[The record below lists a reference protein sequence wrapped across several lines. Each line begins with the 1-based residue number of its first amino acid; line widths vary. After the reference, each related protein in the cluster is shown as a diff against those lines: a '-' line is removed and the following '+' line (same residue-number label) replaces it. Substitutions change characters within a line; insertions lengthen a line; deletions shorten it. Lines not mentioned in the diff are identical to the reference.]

1 MAGRFDVAASR
12 ELLLPLRKSPSYA
25 RERSHLP
32 LVLAEGLDEELGLG
46 FVALGDALGD
56 ADGLAVPVALGDVLG
71 DAVGDALGG
80 VLGEGV
86 GVVDVMRKGRVV

>member
-71 DAVGDALGG
+71 DALG
-80 VLGEGV
+80 LGEGS